1 MYNYIVICMRLKK
14 IKDSD
19 KIVRESKYF
28 IDNPSVNKNN
38 WNKVFGNDSPIEIE
52 IGMGKGDFIISK
64 ALNNPN
70 INYIG
75 IEKYD
80 SVLVYAK
87 RKLDNIEIPNL
98 RIINIDAV
106 NLLDIFGEEIS
117 KIYLNFSDPWP
128 KKRHTKRRLTYE
140 TFLSIYDK
148 VFVNKN
154 VNIEMKTDNDDLF
167 EYSLESFKEH
177 GYKIGKIDRN
187 IDDFYKTEYEK
198 KFMEKGKN
206 INFVSVN
213 N

>member
-1 MYNYIVICMRLKK
+1 MRLKK
-14 IKDSD
+14 IKNSD
-19 KIVRESKYF
+19 KIVRECKYF
-28 IDNPSVNKNN
+28 VDNPSKYKNKWNEVFENSNN
-38 WNKVFGNDSPIEIE
+38 IEIE
-52 IGMGKGDFIISK
+52 IGMGKGDFLINK
-64 ALNNPN
+64 ALDNPN

-80 SVLVYAK
+80 SVLVYVK
-87 RKLDNIEIPNL
+87 RKLDELNINNL
-98 RIINIDAV
+98 RIINIDAI
-106 NLLDIFGEEIS
+106 NLLDVFGEEIS

-148 VFVNKN
+148 VFVNKS

-177 GYKIGKIDRN
+177 GYKVNKIDRN
-187 IDDFYKTEYEK
+187 IDDKYKTEYEK

-206 INFVSVN
+206 INFVSICK
-213 N
+213 

>member
-1 MYNYIVICMRLKK
+1 MRLKK
-14 IKDSD
+14 IKNSD
-19 KIVRESKYF
+19 KIVRECKYF
-28 IDNPSVNKNN
+28 VDNPSKYKNKWNEVFENSNN
-38 WNKVFGNDSPIEIE
+38 IEIE
-52 IGMGKGDFIISK
+52 IGMGKGDFLINK
-64 ALNNPN
+64 ALDNPN

-80 SVLVYAK
+80 SVLVYVK
-87 RKLDNIEIPNL
+87 RKLDELNINNL
-98 RIINIDAV
+98 RIINIDAI
-106 NLLDIFGEEIS
+106 NLLDVFGEEIS

-148 VFVNKN
+148 VFVNKS

-177 GYKIGKIDRN
+177 GYKVNKIDRN
-187 IDDFYKTEYEK
+187 IDDEYKTEYEK

-206 INFVSVN
+206 INFVSICK
-213 N
+213 